1 MEDRRHGDIRMKQA
15 AGSDT
20 TTAVGQGPV
29 GGDRLIGER

>member
-1 MEDRRHGDIRMKQA
+1 MEDRRYGEIRMKRA

-29 GGDRLIGER
+29 GVDRLIGER